1 MLNPSLRLIVMALIF
16 CACPISAQ
24 NAEDQKSNGDT
35 KFSLIGTP
43 LRDPDWTSATKARLE
58 KDLEISRAVMAVA
71 PEREDSFIWLGR
83 RLGYLARYQEA
94 IEVFSRGLEKY
105 PDSYKLL
112 RFRGRHLARSR
123 EFERAIADYER
134 AAALIEN
141 IQDSYE
147 PDGII
152 NARHQY
158 LGSYRANI
166 HYYLGQTSWAIGDY
180 AAVVRSMERSS
191 AEPLVQHSD
200 RLVATTYWRFLALR
214 KLGRHDAATRLVEEV
229 PDNLELLENHTYYEG
244 VRFFKGTLS
253 EQELLPRADSIGK
266 FAIAMQKH
274 FSGEEMVAEQM
285 WKEIIEDSAQG
296 FWPAES
302 ELLTARTTRK
312 H

>member
-1 MLNPSLRLIVMALIF
+1 
-16 CACPISAQ
+16 
-24 NAEDQKSNGDT
+24 
-35 KFSLIGTP
+35 
-43 LRDPDWTSATKARLE
+43 
-58 KDLEISRAVMAVA
+58 
-71 PEREDSFIWLGR
+71 
-83 RLGYLARYQEA
+83 
-94 IEVFSRGLEKY
+94 VFSRGLEKF
-105 PDSYKLL
+105 PDSYRLL

-141 IQDSYE
+141 VQDSYE

-200 RLVATTYWRFLALR
+200 RLVATTYWQFLALR
-214 KLGRHDAATRLVEEV
+214 KLGRHDAATKLVEAV

-302 ELLTARTTRK
+302 ELLTARTNRK

>member
-1 MLNPSLRLIVMALIF
+1 MLNPSLRLTAVALIL
-16 CACPISAQ
+16 CACPSSAQ
-24 NAEDQKSNGDT
+24 NTADQESNGDT

-134 AAALIEN
+134 AAVLIEN
-141 IQDSYE
+141 VQDSYE

-152 NARHQY
+152 NSRHQY

-214 KLGRHDAATRLVEEV
+214 KLGRHDAATKLVEAV

-285 WKEIIEDSAQG
+285 WEEIIADSAQG

-302 ELLTARTTRK
+302 ELLMARTNRK